1 MCLSVRTVSHSQKSP
16 MSTHRKAILAIT
28 VTGVAAAG
36 AICAIALLLPGP
48 AVQSNVPDEDG
59 LSDLRVTRRPFRPG
73 ERVVYELMWNGMPCA
88 TFRIRL
94 EQEERDGVQRLAIR
108 YEGRTAEALEWAKSY
123 LIQGVTY
130 VDTETL
136 LPVES
141 SRRTVSGEKEKR
153 YATRFDRAEGIAEAA
168 REKVYKNK
176 TKVKRIPFEQGL
188 DIPSALLLAR
198 ALQWREGEAKVM
210 EVLHWDK
217 LFAVAL
223 TPGGV
228 EHVRVKAG
236 EFQARRVELRV
247 RLLSGTDEERVEEES
262 KYRAMRMW
270 LDGESG
276 LLVKLE
282 AEVSVGLITGELV
295 SVAP

>member
-1 MCLSVRTVSHSQKSP
+1 M
-16 MSTHRKAILAIT
+16 LAVT
-28 VTGVAAAG
+28 VTGVVAAA
-36 AICAIALLLPGP
+36 AICAVAVLFPGP
-48 AVQSNVPDEDG
+48 AVQANGPDDDR
-59 LSDLRVTRRPFRPG
+59 LSELRVTRRPFRPG
-73 ERVVYELMWNGMPCA
+73 EQVVYELMWNGMPCA

-94 EQEERDGVQRLAIR
+94 EQEERGGVQRLAIR
-108 YEGRTAEALEWAKSY
+108 YEGRTTEALEWAKSY
-123 LIQGVTY
+123 VTKGATY

-153 YATRFDRAEGIAEAA
+153 YATRFDRAAGVAEAV

-176 TKVKRIPFEQGL
+176 TTVKRIPFEQGL
-188 DIPSALLLAR
+188 DMPSALLLAR
-198 ALQWREGEAKVM
+198 ALQWREGEARVM

-228 EHVRVKAG
+228 EDVRVKAG
-236 EFQARRVELRV
+236 EFRARRVELRV
-247 RLLSGTDEERVEEES
+247 RLLSGTDEDRAEEES

-276 LLVKLE
+276 LPVKLE
-282 AEVSVGLITGELV
+282 AHVSVGLITGELV